1 MDKKVSIY
9 EKLFR
14 NSIGK
19 LKDNVKTIDE
29 MLKVLMGQ
37 YDLEPYEDIDFAREV
52 MENTNNKY
60 GEDDNFLLNNILTY
74 KILFK
79 DSFYLIGFNKNNNG
93 IYVKNNEWLKRQ
105 LIILR
110 GLNKEELSNIFLVG
124 EYLFYKEGEYA
135 YC

>member
-1 MDKKVSIY
+1 MDNKVSIY

-19 LKDNVKTIDE
+19 LKDNIKTIDE

-37 YDLEPYEDIDFAREV
+37 YELEPYEDMDFLKEV
-52 MENTNNKY
+52 VENTNNKY
-60 GEDDNFLLNNILTY
+60 GEEDNFVINSILTY
-74 KILFK
+74 KIKFK
-79 DSFYLIGFNKNNNG
+79 DSFYYIGFNKNNNG

-124 EYLFYKEGEYA
+124 EYLFYKEGEYV